1 MLPIIILSPHWL
13 KFLLNDPLIC
23 NASLV
28 NVQERVHAGWEN
40 VQFLYDLLPDL
51 INGVSTDDLYE
62 EFTDYLILHDDDITD
77 EAWREVK
84 VSDGLKKML
93 TMKIIQIIIEL
104 IFYGGIF
111 QNF

>member
-1 MLPIIILSPHWL
+1 M
-13 KFLLNDPLIC
+13 
-23 NASLV
+23 

-40 VQFLYDLLPDL
+40 NQFLYDLLPDL

-77 EAWREVK
+77 EVWREVK
-84 VSDGLKKML
+84 VSDGLQKML
-93 TMKIIQIIIEL
+93 TMKIIHIIIEL

>member
-1 MLPIIILSPHWL
+1 M
-13 KFLLNDPLIC
+13 
-23 NASLV
+23 
-28 NVQERVHAGWEN
+28 NVQERVHAGREN

-77 EAWREVK
+77 EVWREVK
-84 VSDGLKKML
+84 VSDGLQKML
-93 TMKIIQIIIEL
+93 TMKIIHIIIEL

>member
-1 MLPIIILSPHWL
+1 M
-13 KFLLNDPLIC
+13 
-23 NASLV
+23 
-28 NVQERVHAGWEN
+28 QERVHAGWEN

-77 EAWREVK
+77 EVWREVK
-84 VSDGLKKML
+84 VSDGLQKML
-93 TMKIIQIIIEL
+93 TMKIIHIIIEL

>member
-1 MLPIIILSPHWL
+1 M
-13 KFLLNDPLIC
+13 
-23 NASLV
+23 
-28 NVQERVHAGWEN
+28 NVQERVHASWEN

-77 EAWREVK
+77 EVWREVK
-84 VSDGLKKML
+84 VSDGLQKML
-93 TMKIIQIIIEL
+93 TMKIIHIIIEL

>member
-1 MLPIIILSPHWL
+1 M
-13 KFLLNDPLIC
+13 
-23 NASLV
+23 
-28 NVQERVHAGWEN
+28 HAGWEN

-77 EAWREVK
+77 EVWREVK
-84 VSDGLKKML
+84 VSDGLQKML
-93 TMKIIQIIIEL
+93 TMKIIHIIIEL